1 MFKSLYEEARVTRGQ
16 RLFAWAGDEIRGD
29 RGNSGVPVAL
39 QATSKE
45 LLRPAFSEGG
55 AWRVAEKV
63 WSRIEPLVRHSAAIV
78 IFLLLW
84 ELAPRFGLINRMF
97 LPPFSEVV
105 VKGVQYAAAGKLLP
119 QVLVSLGRAG
129 GGFGLGV
136 LTAIPLGV
144 LLGWYRPLEAYLN
157 PLLQLLRQTNPVSL
171 FPAFILFFG
180 IGYAT
185 NVDIIYWVVVWPI
198 LLGTVNGVRQAD
210 PALVKYARSVGL
222 PDWKILTKVV
232 LPSAVPS
239 IITGMRLAVTYSFLM
254 LVVSEMVGASSGLGY
269 LIVNAQYLLSVHLL
283 YVGVIVLAL
292 LGIASN
298 GALVALERRLGAWR
312 QDLHP

>member
-1 MFKSLYEEARVTRGQ
+1 LRDGSPDLRRT
-16 RLFAWAGDEIRGD
+16 
-29 RGNSGVPVAL
+29 SG
-39 QATSKE
+39 
-45 LLRPAFSEGG
+45 
-55 AWRVAEKV
+55 
-63 WSRIEPLVRHSAAIV
+63 
-78 IFLLLW
+78 
-84 ELAPRFGLINRMF
+84 
-97 LPPFSEVV
+97 
-105 VKGVQYAAAGKLLP
+105 
-119 QVLVSLGRAG
+119 
-129 GGFGLGV
+129 
-136 LTAIPLGV
+136 LGV

-185 NVDIIYWVVVWPI
+185 NVAIIYWVVVWPI
-198 LLGTVNGVRQAD
+198 LLGTVNGVKQAD

-222 PDWKILTKVV
+222 PDWLIFTKVV

-239 IITGMRLAVTYSFLM
+239 IITGMRLAATYSFLM

-292 LGIASN
+292 WESRATGRSSRSN
-298 GALVALERRLGAWR
+298 GASAHGAPISILESFDAETGRRRTILPPTVRRRRSWACYR
-312 QDLHP
+312 

>member
-1 MFKSLYEEARVTRGQ
+1 VRG
-16 RLFAWAGDEIRGD
+16 
-29 RGNSGVPVAL
+29 
-39 QATSKE
+39 
-45 LLRPAFSEGG
+45 
-55 AWRVAEKV
+55 
-63 WSRIEPLVRHSAAIV
+63 SAAIV

-84 ELAPRFGLINRMF
+84 ELAPRLGLINRTF
-97 LPPFSEVV
+97 LPPFSEIV

-119 QVLVSLGRAG
+119 QVLVSVERAA

-136 LTAIPLGV
+136 LTAVPLGV

-185 NVDIIYWVVVWPI
+185 NVAIIYWVVVWPI
-198 LLGTVNGVRQAD
+198 LLGTVNGVNQAD

-222 PDWKILTKVV
+222 PDWLIFTKVV

-239 IITGMRLAVTYSFLM
+239 IITGMRLAATYSFLM

-298 GALVALERRLGAWR
+298 GALVALERRIGAWR
-312 QDLHP
+312 PDLHP

>member
-1 MFKSLYEEARVTRGQ
+1 MSLQ
-16 RLFAWAGDEIRGD
+16 
-29 RGNSGVPVAL
+29 
-39 QATSKE
+39 TSKE
-45 LLRPAFSEGG
+45 AIAPVFVDGQGWPVAQAL
-55 AWRVAEKV
+55 WR
-63 WSRIEPLVRHSAAIV
+63 RIEPLVRRSAAIV

-84 ELAPRFGLINRMF
+84 ELAPRLGLINRTF
-97 LPPFSEVV
+97 LPPFSEIV
-105 VKGVQYAAAGKLLP
+105 VKGVEYAAAGKLLP
-119 QVLVSLGRAG
+119 QVLVSVERAA

-136 LTAIPLGV
+136 LTAVPLGI

-185 NVDIIYWVVVWPI
+185 NIAIIFWVVVWPI
-198 LLGTVNGVRQAD
+198 LLGTTNGVRQAD

-222 PDWKILTKVV
+222 PDTRIFTKVV

-239 IITGMRLAVTYSFLM
+239 IITGMRLAATYSFLM

-298 GALVALERRLGAWR
+298 WALVALERRLGAWR
-312 QDLHP
+312 PDLSP

>member
-1 MFKSLYEEARVTRGQ
+1 MSVQASKADTR
-16 RLFAWAGDEIRGD
+16 A
-29 RGNSGVPVAL
+29 VAD
-39 QATSKE
+39 
-45 LLRPAFSEGG
+45 GYG
-55 AWRVAEKV
+55 WRVAQAV
-63 WSRIEPLVRHSAAIV
+63 WWRVEPLVRSSVAIV
-78 IFLLLW
+78 AFLLLW
-84 ELAPRFGLINRMF
+84 EFAPRLGLINRTF

-105 VKGVQYAAAGKLLP
+105 VKGVQFAAAGKLLP

-136 LTAIPLGV
+136 LTAIPLGI

-185 NVDIIYWVVVWPI
+185 NVAIIYWVVVWPI

-222 PDWKILTKVV
+222 PDWQILTKVV

-239 IITGMRLAVTYSFLM
+239 IITGMRLAATYSFLM

-298 GALVALERRLGAWR
+298 WALVALERRLGAWR
-312 QDLHP
+312 QDLDP

>member
-1 MFKSLYEEARVTRGQ
+1 MTSQTTGETAAARFNRNAWLFLAESLARR
-16 RLFAWAGDEIRGD
+16 
-29 RGNSGVPVAL
+29 
-39 QATSKE
+39 
-45 LLRPAFSEGG
+45 
-55 AWRVAEKV
+55 AEP
-63 WSRIEPLVRHSAAIV
+63 IVRSSAAIV
-78 IFLLLW
+78 VFLLLW

-97 LPPFSEVV
+97 LPPFSEVIA
-105 VKGVQYAAAGKLLP
+105 KGLEYAWAGKLLP
-119 QVLVSLGRAG
+119 QVLVSVGRAA

-136 LTAIPLGV
+136 VTAVPLGI

-185 NVDIIYWVVVWPI
+185 NIAIIYWVVVWPI
-198 LLGTVNGVRQAD
+198 LLATVAGVRQVD

-222 PDWKILTKVV
+222 PDWRIFAKVV

-239 IITGMRLAVTYSFLM
+239 IITGMRLAATYSFLM

-298 GALVALERRLGAWR
+298 WGLVALERRLTAWK
-312 QDLHP
+312 QDIHA

>member
-1 MFKSLYEEARVTRGQ
+1 
-16 RLFAWAGDEIRGD
+16 
-29 RGNSGVPVAL
+29 
-39 QATSKE
+39 
-45 LLRPAFSEGG
+45 
-55 AWRVAEKV
+55 
-63 WSRIEPLVRHSAAIV
+63 SAAIV

-84 ELAPRFGLINRMF
+84 EFAPRLGLINRTF
-97 LPPFSEVV
+97 LPPFSEIV

-119 QVLVSLGRAG
+119 QVLVSVERAA

-136 LTAIPLGV
+136 LTAVPLGI

-185 NVDIIYWVVVWPI
+185 NIAIIFWVVVWPM
-198 LLGTVNGVRQAD
+198 LLGTINGVRQAD

-222 PDWKILTKVV
+222 PDTRIFTKVV

-239 IITGMRLAVTYSFLM
+239 IITGMRLAATYSFLM

-298 GALVALERRLGAWR
+298 WALVALERRLGAWR
-312 QDLHP
+312 PDLSP

>member
-1 MFKSLYEEARVTRGQ
+1 MSVQASQEAIPPRMADQ
-16 RLFAWAGDEIRGD
+16 
-29 RGNSGVPVAL
+29 
-39 QATSKE
+39 
-45 LLRPAFSEGG
+45 
-55 AWRVAEKV
+55 AWRASAKALTT
-63 WSRIEPLVRHSAAIV
+63 WFEPILRNSAAI
-78 IFLLLW
+78 IFFLALW
-84 ELAPRFGLINRMF
+84 ELAPRFGLINRTF

-105 VKGVQYAAAGKLLP
+105 TRGVEYAWAGKLLP
-119 QVLVSLGRAG
+119 QILVSVERAG
-129 GGFGLGV
+129 GGFALGV
-136 LTAIPLGV
+136 ITAIPLGL

-185 NVDIIYWVVVWPI
+185 NVAIIYWVVVWPI

-222 PDWKILTKVV
+222 PDWRIFLKAV

-239 IITGMRLAVTYSFLM
+239 IITGARLGATYSFLM

-298 GALVALERRLGAWR
+298 WGLVAIERRLTAWK
-312 QDLHP
+312 QDIRS